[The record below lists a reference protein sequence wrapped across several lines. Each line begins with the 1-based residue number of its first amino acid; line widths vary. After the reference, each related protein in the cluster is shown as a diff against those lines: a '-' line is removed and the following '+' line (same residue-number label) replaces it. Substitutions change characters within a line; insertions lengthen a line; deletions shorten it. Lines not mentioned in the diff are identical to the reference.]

1 MTTSKKTKT
10 YSAKDLKDV
19 SDNPEWTED
28 DFKKAVPFSEAFP
41 DLAKT
46 IRRRGPGKK
55 PRKQI
60 VSIRLSSDVLEHYR
74 GKGPGWQTK
83 IDETLRKAAKLQR
96 RAS

>member
-1 MTTSKKTKT
+1 MRTSKRTT
-10 YSAKDLKDV
+10 YNAKDLKDV
-19 SDNPEWTED
+19 SDNPEWTKE
-28 DFKKAVPFSEAFP
+28 DFKKAVPFSVAFP
-41 DLAKT
+41 GLAKT

-60 VSIRLSSDVLEHYR
+60 VSIRLSPDVLEHYR
-74 GKGPGWQTK
+74 GKGRGWQTK

>member
-1 MTTSKKTKT
+1 MTASKKRKA

-28 DFKKAVPFSEAFP
+28 DFKKAVRFSEAFP

-55 PRKQI
+55 PPKQI
-60 VSIRLSSDVLEHYR
+60 VSIRLSPDVLEHYR